1 MTKPGKQ
8 ALCFPGSGDLSDRLQ
23 VFSTHICPASR
34 QGRAALGHQW
44 HSLGS
49 HTQRWDC
56 SASRR
61 ARPPV
66 RAALAEP
73 RARQEEY
80 NKNTVFQELL
90 NKEESML
97 LAGRIQRYNSVC
109 RFSSP
114 SEATL
119 FVHAFLKWKVFPLLD
134 SFQRKI

>member
-1 MTKPGKQ
+1 V
-8 ALCFPGSGDLSDRLQ
+8 ALLGLPQ
-23 VFSTHICPASR
+23 P
-34 QGRAALGHQW
+34 AALH
-44 HSLGS
+44 
-49 HTQRWDC
+49 WDRR
-56 SASRR
+56 ARRR

-66 RAALAEP
+66 RAAPAEP
-73 RARQEEY
+73 GPGKEEY

-97 LAGRIQRYNSVC
+97 LASRIQRYNSVC

-119 FVHAFLKWKVFPLLD
+119 FVHASLKWKVFPLLD